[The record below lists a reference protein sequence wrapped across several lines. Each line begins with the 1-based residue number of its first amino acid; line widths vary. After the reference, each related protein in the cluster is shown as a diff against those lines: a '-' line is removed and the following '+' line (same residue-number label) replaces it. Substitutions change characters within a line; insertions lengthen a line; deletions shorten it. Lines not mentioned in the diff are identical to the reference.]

1 MVKLFEKSESDG
13 IGRHT
18 EFKILRI
25 DFLVGSSPISPT
37 KVLTKTLNNVL
48 DSSLSLKRRL
58 KKTIYCFFKKREEVC
73 KNFFLFF
80 IFLYEKQLNLGVLFG
95 IL

>member
-1 MVKLFEKSESDG
+1 MVVKLFEKSESDG

-18 EFKILRI
+18 GFKILRI
-25 DFLVGSSPISPT
+25 DFRVGSSPISPT

-58 KKTIYCFFKKREEVC
+58 KKQFIVFFKKREEVC

-80 IFLYEKQLNLGVLFG
+80 IFYMKNS
-95 IL
+95 